1 MEMASTVPSET
12 ADNHT
17 YNLVDSTPNPGE
29 VKMELAGVAVTAA
42 AT

>member
-12 ADNHT
+12 ADNHA
-17 YNLVDSTPNPGE
+17 YNLVHSAPNPRE
-29 VKMELAGVAVTAA
+29 VKMEPAGATAA

>member
-1 MEMASTVPSET
+1 MASTVPSET
-12 ADNHT
+12 ADNHA

-29 VKMELAGVAVTAA
+29 VKMEPAGAGATAA